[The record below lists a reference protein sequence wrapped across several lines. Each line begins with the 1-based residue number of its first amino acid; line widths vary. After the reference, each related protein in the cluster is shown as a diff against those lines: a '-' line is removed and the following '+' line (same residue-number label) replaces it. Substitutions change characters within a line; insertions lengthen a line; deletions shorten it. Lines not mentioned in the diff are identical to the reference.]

1 MRNEGVGQSDAE
13 YTGVELTF
21 SPDMYFFLFP
31 SSSKKRGRICRG
43 DGGCLVVSGCKR

>member
-31 SSSKKRGRICRG
+31 SSSKKTRPNMQRGWWMSCRFG
-43 DGGCLVVSGCKR
+43 L